1 MVTKSRRK
9 GAKSKVSKTNKTKK
23 IRRNGEYKQR
33 GGYQDLSSS
42 AAYISEPGMTIK
54 GSGDIPGL
62 SIPSRKAL
70 IRSGSAACNP
80 GSHP

>member
-1 MVTKSRRK
+1 MVTKARRK
-9 GAKSKVSKTNKTKK
+9 LTKSKTHKTKK
-23 IRRNGEYKQR
+23 VVRRKQR
-33 GGYQDLSSS
+33 GGSFDLTGS
-42 AAYISEPGMTIK
+42 AAYISEPGMTVK

-70 IRSGSAACNP
+70 IRSGSATCNP

>member
-1 MVTKSRRK
+1 MVKKSRRNLT
-9 GAKSKVSKTNKTKK
+9 KSKTRKTKK
-23 IRRNGEYKQR
+23 VVRRKQH
-33 GGYQDLSSS
+33 GGSLDLSIS

-62 SIPSRKAL
+62 NISSRKAL
-70 IRSGSAACNP
+70 IRPGSSSCSP

>member
-1 MVTKSRRK
+1 MVTKLRRK
-9 GAKSKVSKTNKTKK
+9 LTKSKTHKTKK
-23 IRRNGEYKQR
+23 VIRRSHKQH
-33 GGYQDLSSS
+33 GGALDLTSS

-54 GSGDIPGL
+54 GSVDIPGL

-70 IRSGSAACNP
+70 IRSGPATCNP

>member
-9 GAKSKVSKTNKTKK
+9 LTKSKTRKTKK
-23 IRRNGEYKQR
+23 VNKSNAYKQH
-33 GGYQDLSSS
+33 GGFQDYSS

-70 IRSGSAACNP
+70 IRPGSATCNP
-80 GSHP
+80 GNHP